1 MLFLSTIE
9 LLVDNFQ
16 NFSVFVLMWYGVVL
30 FLIFLERLFLLNSL
44 VTPNLSL
51 KMKIVSDNGA

>member
-9 LLVDNFQ
+9 LLVDDFQ
-16 NFSVFVLMWYGVVL
+16 NLSVFVLMWYGVVL

-44 VTPNLSL
+44 VTPNLSS

>member
-16 NFSVFVLMWYGVVL
+16 NLSVFVLMWYGVVL

>member
-16 NFSVFVLMWYGVVL
+16 NLSVFVLMWYGMVL

>member
-16 NFSVFVLMWYGVVL
+16 NLSVFVLMWYGVVL

-44 VTPNLSL
+44 VTPNLSS
-51 KMKIVSDNGA
+51 KMKIVSDSGA

>member
-16 NFSVFVLMWYGVVL
+16 NLSVFVLMWYGVVL

-44 VTPNLSL
+44 VTPNLSS